1 MLIYLLLRII
11 NFAIDAYLAVLFIR
25 MLLDWASILFPRWY
39 PRGFVAELINAVYMA
54 TAPPL
59 RWLRH
64 GCHRIG
70 CQLYGAVLPARRAT
84 SADLTGQRQVK
95 TSQKGLNN
103 RRSAHMRP
111 CYVVRSKMLST

>member
-54 TAPPL
+54 TEPPL
-59 RWLRH
+59 RWLRRYIPPIRM
-64 GCHRIG
+64 GAIG
-70 CQLYGAVLPARRAT
+70 LDVRVMVL
-84 SADLTGQRQVK
+84 SFL
-95 TSQKGLNN
+95 L
-103 RRSAHMRP
+103 
-111 CYVVRSKMLST
+111 VVLRVLI